1 MDNQFQQQRIKS
13 IYKMLFEMATGN
25 LTFRVEQSD
34 HVDELDELTE
44 LLNSIASE
52 MQNVTRNF
60 DFVNPHYSYQNL
72 VQTTFILSPDFI
84 IKNFNTDIA
93 ITLGYNQ
100 ESLCQMEFVKILAP
114 QSIDIWNT
122 IRKEAAQDENF
133 HSTVQLIF
141 ITINKKLVPS
151 FCTISRLLYSNKII
165 VSSITTSLQDLV
177 LNIKS
182 SVNRDAKHSD
192 AIVIQNV
199 YDYILNHL
207 EEPLPT
213 LKELSVIF
221 KTNEFKLKDGFRHFF
236 KTSIYNFYNEE
247 RLKRAHL
254 MIKQTK
260 IPLKEIAFMSGFNT
274 YVSFYKA
281 FKKRF
286 NYSPSKVQKDAD
298 KN

>member
-1 MDNQFQQQRIKS
+1 
-13 IYKMLFEMATGN
+13 
-25 LTFRVEQSD
+25 
-34 HVDELDELTE
+34 
-44 LLNSIASE
+44 
-52 MQNVTRNF
+52 
-60 DFVNPHYSYQNL
+60 
-72 VQTTFILSPDFI
+72 
-84 IKNFNTDIA
+84 
-93 ITLGYNQ
+93 
-100 ESLCQMEFVKILAP
+100 MEFVKILAP
-114 QSIDIWNT
+114 QSIDKWYK

-133 HSTVQLIF
+133 HTTIQLIF

-151 FCTISRLLYSNKII
+151 FCTISRLLYGNKII
-165 VSSITTSLQDLV
+165 VSSITTSLQDLIS
-177 LNIKS
+177 NHTP
-182 SVNRDAKHSD
+182 SVNKDGKESD

-221 KTNEFKLKDGFRHFF
+221 KTNEFKLKDGFRNFF